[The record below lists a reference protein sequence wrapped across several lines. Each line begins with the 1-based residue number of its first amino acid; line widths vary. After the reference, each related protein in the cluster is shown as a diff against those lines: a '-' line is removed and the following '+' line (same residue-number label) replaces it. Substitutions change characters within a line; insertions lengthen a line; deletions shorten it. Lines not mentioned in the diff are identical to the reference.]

1 MTRYVLDT
9 SFVIDHLRGDSAATA
24 RFARLFNDGD
34 EAMINEVVAC
44 EAWTGAPQTGDPA
57 LEALIRAVEF
67 VQPGPESARRAGEWR
82 EAARARGHVLSL
94 SDALIAAAAD
104 DVNAAVL
111 TRNVR
116 DFALTPVRI
125 ETY

>member
-9 SFVIDHLRGDSAATA
+9 SFVIDHLRADPAAVS
-24 RFARLFNDGD
+24 RFDRLFEDGD
-34 EAMINEVVAC
+34 QPVINEVSAC
-44 EAWTGAPQTGDPA
+44 EAWTGAALDGDPA
-57 LEALIRAVEF
+57 LRALLNVVEF
-67 VQPGPESARRAGEWR
+67 VQPGPLSAERAGRWR
-82 EAARARGHVLSL
+82 QEARARGRVLTL
-94 SDALIAAAAD
+94 ADALIAAAAD
-104 DVNAAVL
+104 DDAVVL

>member
-9 SFVIDHLRGDSAATA
+9 SFVIDHLRGDRAAQR
-24 RFARLFNDGD
+24 RFARIFEEGD
-34 EAMINEVVAC
+34 QPIVNEVVAC
-44 EAWTGAPQTGDPA
+44 EAWTGAPATGDPA
-57 LEALIRAVEF
+57 LTALMRVVEF
-67 VQPGPESARRAGEWR
+67 VQPGPTSAERAGQWR
-82 EAARARGHVLSL
+82 QRARTRGQTLSL
-94 SDALIAAAAD
+94 ADALIAASGD
-104 DVNAAVL
+104 DDAVVL